1 MLIAVLFILGIANFA
16 AHKAVL
22 ESNHPMLDA
31 LPSFYRSAGGRF
43 SLVFEFVVLLVAML
57 LTYDGWSGAA
67 TAYGIYSALNFVTAW
82 LVLNKHI

>member
-67 TAYGIYSALNFVTAW
+67 TAYGIYSALNFITAW
-82 LVLNKHI
+82 LVLSKHI